1 MEFSDLNSN
10 RGQSANS
17 SSAGIADAVDQP
29 ARWRRVF
36 DIVVQLPGRLPF
48 AARLAISISLL
59 ISVVMLLTGALV
71 IRNQAELL
79 ERNMRTFGQ
88 TVVQQ
93 TAESAKEPLL
103 ANDGLLLQVLT
114 ANLASSEQIV
124 GTEIYSKEGRL
135 LARAGLSPFQAG
147 APFSGRSKPFLDD
160 SDHTISWNW
169 RRNTHSPVDAIA
181 FVSPVRFRDVV
192 VGYAIISFSRDLMT
206 ETLRESVRYI
216 VKVTLVLVSIGV
228 LLSYLLGQRLT
239 RPIRHLLAM
248 SRAIGS
254 GLYEYRITERRHD
267 EIGYLMNSFNAMAE
281 GLLQKRQVEQALSR
295 YVPPEVARRV
305 VAGLEP
311 VELGGN
317 QAFGSVMFVDIV
329 DFTARSETMPPE
341 KVAGLLNEFYRAISS
356 AASLY
361 HGTIDKYMGDCAMVV
376 FGVPE
381 TDEQHA
387 FHAIACAVFFQQL
400 AQQLNRQRR
409 ADGLPPMHYRIGVN
423 AGEMLAGNIGT
434 HERVQYTVVGD
445 SVNLASRLC
454 SVSTAGQIIISEQM
468 LSFPGVQEGVAV
480 REFESIRIRGKAEPV
495 STFLVDGLRAPHDA
509 ELREHLRAIAENRQG
524 WA

>member
-1 MEFSDLNSN
+1 MEFSDLKNTRSH
-10 RGQSANS
+10 SATPN
-17 SSAGIADAVDQP
+17 ADMAESIDQP
-29 ARWRRVF
+29 AGWRRVL
-36 DIVVQLPGRLPF
+36 DAVVQLPGRLPF
-48 AARLAISISLL
+48 AARLAVSISLL
-59 ISVVMLLTGALV
+59 ISVVMLLTGALM
-71 IRNQAELL
+71 IRNQSELL

-93 TAESAKEPLL
+93 AAESAKEPLL

-114 ANLASSEQIV
+114 ANLASSDQIV

-147 APFSGRSKPFLDD
+147 APFNGRSEPFLDD
-160 SDHTISWNW
+160 SDHTISWQWN
-169 RRNTHSPVDAIA
+169 RSTHNPVDAIA

-192 VGYAIISFSRDLMT
+192 VGYAIISFSRELMT
-206 ETLRESVRYI
+206 QTLRESLHSI
-216 VKVTLVLVSIGV
+216 VKITLVLVSLGV

-239 RPIRHLLAM
+239 RPLRNLLAM

-267 EIGYLMNSFNAMAE
+267 EIGYLMHSFNAMAE

-317 QAFGSVMFVDIV
+317 QAYGSVMFVDIV

-341 KVAGLLNEFYRAISS
+341 KVAVLLNEFYRAISS

-376 FGVPE
+376 FGVPDA
-381 TDEQHA
+381 DEEHA

-400 AQQLNRQRR
+400 ARQLNRERR
-409 ADGLPPMHYRIGVN
+409 ANGLPPMHYRIGVN

-434 HERVQYTVVGD
+434 QERVQYTVVGD

-468 LSFPGVQEGVAV
+468 LAFPGVKEGTMV

-495 STFLVDGLRAPHDA
+495 STFLVEGLRTPHDTDMQDR
-509 ELREHLRAIAENRQG
+509 LRSIADHRRN
-524 WA
+524 WV

>member
-1 MEFSDLNSN
+1 MEFSDLKSN
-10 RGQSANS
+10 RGQSATS
-17 SSAGIADAVDQP
+17 SNAGIAEADEAP
-29 ARWRRVF
+29 ARWRRVL
-36 DIVVQLPGRLPF
+36 DAVAQLPGRLPF

-59 ISVVMLLTGALV
+59 ISVVMLLTGALM

-79 ERNMRTFGQ
+79 DRNMRTFGQ

-93 TAESAKEPLL
+93 AAESAKEPLL

-114 ANLASSEQIV
+114 SNLASTEQIV

-147 APFSGRSKPFLDD
+147 APFSGRAQRFLDD
-160 SDHTISWNW
+160 SEHTISWDW
-169 RRNTHSPVDAIA
+169 RRSTHRPVDAIA

-192 VGYAIISFSRDLMT
+192 VGYAIISFSRDLMQ
-206 ETLRESVRYI
+206 ETLRESIRSI
-216 VKVTLVLVSIGV
+216 IKVTLVLVSLGV

-267 EIGYLMNSFNAMAE
+267 EIGYLMHSFNAMAE

-317 QAFGSVMFVDIV
+317 QAYGSVMFVDIV

-341 KVAGLLNEFYRAISS
+341 KVAVLLNEFYRAISS

-381 TDEQHA
+381 ADEQHA
-387 FHAIACAVFFQQL
+387 FHAIACAVFFQRL
-400 AQQLNRQRR
+400 AQQINRERR
-409 ADGLPPMHYRIGVN
+409 ASGLPPMHYRIGVN

-434 HERVQYTVVGD
+434 QERVQYTVVGD

-468 LSFPGVQEGVAV
+468 LTFPGVREGILV
-480 REFESIRIRGKAEPV
+480 REFEAIRIRGKTEPV
-495 STFLVDGLRAPHDA
+495 STFLVDGLRPPHDA
-509 ELREHLRAIAENRQG
+509 ELRERLQAIAERQQD